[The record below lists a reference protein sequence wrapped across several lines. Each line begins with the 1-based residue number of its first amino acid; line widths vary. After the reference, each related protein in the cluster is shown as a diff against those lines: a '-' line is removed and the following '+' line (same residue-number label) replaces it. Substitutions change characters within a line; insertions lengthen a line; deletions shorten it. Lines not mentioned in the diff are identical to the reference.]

1 MHTKT
6 QENTE
11 ETQLASE
18 SNSDMAKNLKISNC
32 KKATLIG
39 MLRALLKKKKA
50 FKRRW
55 MMEILRRKCCI
66 SDIKKKC
73 PIIEI
78 KTFNG
83 LINRLEGKNL

>member
-39 MLRALLKKKKA
+39 MLRALLKKK
-50 FKRRW
+50 RYSR
-55 MMEILRRKCCI
+55 E
-66 SDIKKKC
+66 D
-73 PIIEI
+73 
-78 KTFNG
+78 G
-83 LINRLEGKNL
+83 